1 MFRCE
6 KLHVLYVSKVPVG
19 AVDRDRNS
27 MNLFRPQK
35 PCEFC
40 RPKYAWWFRPVLH
53 LLSAWT
59 LKHRFNVRQ
68 ITVRGEASLAR
79 LAEEFMGQSQKG
91 TLVERIQKL
100 QRFLVERTEQKHGLG
115 HGNDSIPSRI
125 KALRRVIRK
134 ELTAADKPLSRE
146 RTEELYDELDRV
158 FVAQQLYSYPGQYLL
173 QNPTADRIAET
184 ILKLEED
191 VLEKQNYPAPRQAK
205 VGFGEPIDVRA
216 FLRAEKLNFKTG
228 ARPMTE
234 LLRRRIQE
242 LMCKAEIRT
251 SAPPAVSNLPP

>member
-1 MFRCE
+1 
-6 KLHVLYVSKVPVG
+6 
-19 AVDRDRNS
+19 

-242 LMCKAEIRT
+242 LMCKAEIRI